1 MGVPVN
7 VGDRVLVATNT
18 TGTGNYEL
26 GTAVAGYLSPFLAGV
41 VSGSRVA
48 YVVVDSQTNPAIFEI
63 GEGTYTSAATPTVS
77 RTLIVRNNT
86 GGTSAVNWSAG
97 TKYLF
102 FAPSASRFVMYD
114 SDGVMYVSTYV
125 AFASGGSQSTTVVS
139 PVTDRDTGLFFPGAN
154 RVALATNGSS
164 RLEFNETGAALFNNS
179 HGTSGQVLR
188 TNGSTAA
195 PTWVSLTAANVGAVN
210 KAGDTMTGALS
221 VAGAANVYGNAGT
234 NRVYQLATGATA
246 RFQTILTD
254 AAESG
259 SNAGS
264 NLAIRA
270 FSDAGVSLG
279 DVFEIARS
287 TRKTDFKVTPGV
299 NGSDVTV
306 KSEFSTVASSA
317 STMLLPNGL
326 IFKWGS
332 GTYTAGAGA
341 VTYASAGL
349 SSFPNTTLFVLV
361 SLETTGAAHTSYPP
375 GAQKSTFSATGFSV
389 YGGSGQSGSYSW
401 IAIGR

>member
-18 TGTGNYEL
+18 AGTGTYDL
-26 GTAVAGYLSPFLAGV
+26 GAAVSGYLTPALAGV
-41 VSGSRVA
+41 VSGSRVS
-48 YVVVDSQTNPAIFEI
+48 YVVVDSLTNPSLFEI

-86 GGTSAVNWSAG
+86 GGTSAVSWSSG
-97 TKYLF
+97 TKFIF

-114 SDGVMYVSTYV
+114 SDGVMYVSTFV

-188 TNGSTAA
+188 TNGSTSA
-195 PTWVSLTAANVGAVN
+195 PTWVSLTAANVGAVD
-210 KAGDTMTGALS
+210 KAGDTMTGPLYVSGTAG
-221 VAGAANVYGNAGT
+221 VFGGAAT
-234 NRVYQLATGATA
+234 ERIFSWATGATT
-246 RFQTILTD
+246 RFQAVLTN

-264 NLAIRA
+264 NFALRA
-270 FSDAGVSLG
+270 FSDAGALLG
-279 DVFEIARS
+279 DVFEVTRS
-287 TRKTDFKVTPGV
+287 TRKADFKVNPSINGSEIIKASDFVTDASTTGSVALPGGLILKWGGGSTSGGTATITYATAFPTATLRVHLTLSGTGPATANSIIVGTNPSRTAFNAYSPSGV
-299 NGSDVTV
+299 N
-306 KSEFSTVASSA
+306 
-317 STMLLPNGL
+317 
-326 IFKWGS
+326 
-332 GTYTAGAGA
+332 Y
-341 VTYASAGL
+341 
-349 SSFPNTTLFVLV
+349 
-361 SLETTGAAHTSYPP
+361 
-375 GAQKSTFSATGFSV
+375 GFN
-389 YGGSGQSGSYSW
+389 W
-401 IAIGR
+401 LAIGI

>member
-18 TGTGNYEL
+18 AGTGTYDL
-26 GTAVAGYLSPFLAGV
+26 GAAVSGYLTPALAGV
-41 VSGSRVA
+41 VSGSRVS
-48 YVVVDSQTNPAIFEI
+48 YVAVDSLTNPSLFEI

-86 GGTSAVNWSAG
+86 GGTSAVSWSSG

-125 AFASGGSQSTTVVS
+125 AFADGGSQSTTVVS

-188 TNGSTAA
+188 TNGSTTA
-195 PTWVSLTAANVGAVN
+195 PTWASLTAANVGAVD
-210 KAGDTMTGALS
+210 KAGDVMSGTLS
-221 VAGAANVYGNAGT
+221 VKDVLSVYGSAGT
-234 NRVYQLATGATA
+234 ERQMLWQTGSSTRWAMIA
-246 RFQTILTD
+246 NS

-264 NLAIRA
+264 NLVLRA
-270 FSDAGVSLG
+270 VSDAGASLG
-279 DVFEIARS
+279 DVFEVTRS
-287 TRKTDFKVTPGV
+287 TRKADFKVNPSI
-299 NGSDVTV
+299 NGSEVIKASDYVTN
-306 KSEFSTVASSA
+306 A
-317 STMLLPNGL
+317 STTGSMTFPNGIIL
-326 IFKWGS
+326 KWGGGSTSGGTATITYATAFPTATLRVHLTLS
-332 GTYTAGAGA
+332 GTGPATANSIIVDTNPSRTAFNAYSPAGVA
-341 VTYASAGL
+341 Y
-349 SSFPNTTLFVLV
+349 
-361 SLETTGAAHTSYPP
+361 
-375 GAQKSTFSATGFSV
+375 GFN
-389 YGGSGQSGSYSW
+389 W
-401 IAIGR
+401 LAIGI

>member
-18 TGTGNYEL
+18 AGTGTYDL
-26 GTAVAGYLSPFLAGV
+26 GAAVSGYLTPALAGV
-41 VSGSRVA
+41 VSGSRVS
-48 YVVVDSQTNPAIFEI
+48 YVAVDSLTNPSLFEI

-86 GGTSAVNWSAG
+86 GGTSAVSWSSG

-125 AFASGGSQSTTVVS
+125 AFAGGGSQSTTVVS

-188 TNGSTAA
+188 TNGSTSA
-195 PTWVSLTAANVGAVN
+195 PTWASLSDIGAVD
-210 KAGDTMTGALS
+210 KAGDTMTGPLYVS
-221 VAGAANVYGNAGT
+221 GTAGVYGGAGT
-234 NRVYQLATGATA
+234 DRVISWATGATT
-246 RFQTILTD
+246 RFQAVVTN

-264 NLAIRA
+264 NFALRA
-270 FSDAGVSLG
+270 FSDAGASLG
-279 DVFEIARS
+279 DVFEVTRS
-287 TRKTDFKVTPGV
+287 TRKADFKVNPSI
-299 NGSDVTV
+299 NGSEVIKASDFVTN
-306 KSEFSTVASSA
+306 A
-317 STMLLPNGL
+317 STTGSMTLPSG
-326 IFKWGS
+326 IIMKWGS
-332 GTYTAGAGA
+332 GVTSSGA
-341 VTYASAGL
+341 VTITFATAFPTAAYNIQLTITGGDSAQSLDALKIG
-349 SSFPNTTLFVLV
+349 SF
-361 SLETTGAAHTSYPP
+361 SRTSFNAYSPP
-375 GAQKSTFSATGFSV
+375 TS
-389 YGGSGQSGSYSW
+389 SYSFLW
-401 IAIGR
+401 SAIGI

>member
-18 TGTGNYEL
+18 AGTGTYDL
-26 GTAVAGYLSPFLAGV
+26 GAAVSGYLTPALAGV
-41 VSGSRVA
+41 VSGSRVS
-48 YVVVDSQTNPAIFEI
+48 YVAVDSLTNPSLFEI

-86 GGTSAVNWSAG
+86 GGTSAVSWSSG

-125 AFASGGSQSTTVVS
+125 AFAGGGSQSTTVVS

-164 RLEFNETGAALFNNS
+164 RLEFNETGAALFNDS

-195 PTWVSLTAANVGAVN
+195 PTWSSLTAANVGAVD
-210 KAGDTMTGALS
+210 KTGDTMTGPLYVSGTAG
-221 VAGAANVYGNAGT
+221 VFGGAAT
-234 NRVYQLATGATA
+234 ERIFSWATGTTA
-246 RFQTILTD
+246 RFQAVLTN
-254 AAESG
+254 ATESSSNLG
-259 SNAGS
+259 SNFA
-264 NLAIRA
+264 LRA

-279 DVFEIARS
+279 DVFEVTRS
-287 TRKTDFKVTPGV
+287 TRKTDFKVNPSI
-299 NGSDVTV
+299 NGSEVIKASDFVT
-306 KSEFSTVASSA
+306 TASSTG
-317 STMLLPNGL
+317 SMTLPSG
-326 IFKWGS
+326 IIMKWGS
-332 GTYTAGAGA
+332 GVTSSGA
-341 VTYASAGL
+341 VTITFATAFPTAAYNIQLTITGPDSAQTLNALKIGTFNRTAFNAYGP
-349 SSFPNTTLFVLV
+349 SGTTYNFLWF
-361 SLETTGAAHTSYPP
+361 
-375 GAQKSTFSATGFSV
+375 
-389 YGGSGQSGSYSW
+389 
-401 IAIGR
+401 AIGV